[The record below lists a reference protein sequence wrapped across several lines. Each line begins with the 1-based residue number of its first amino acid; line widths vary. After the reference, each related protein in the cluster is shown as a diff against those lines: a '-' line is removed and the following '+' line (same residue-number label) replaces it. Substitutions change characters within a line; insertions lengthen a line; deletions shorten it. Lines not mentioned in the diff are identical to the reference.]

1 MNVVPSCISQEAPP
15 VQLPDIATSHQSKP
29 TSEKT
34 KKKKK
39 TKSKEKTGAGVS
51 RCRIRGK
58 KGRRKDL
65 PITSRWIK
73 T

>member
-1 MNVVPSCISQEAPP
+1 MNVEVVPSCISQEAPP

-51 RCRIRGK
+51 RSRMRRVEGK
-58 KGRRKDL
+58 TYLLRVDG
-65 PITSRWIK
+65 
-73 T
+73 